1 MSIEVLKN
9 PDKLHEILDD
19 LESSFWT
26 FLYAALHRFEHK
38 SKFNMD
44 VFTYHKPEYENGAPT
59 GRELGGNEKQEALRD
74 LSKTVQFSCKPLQKL
89 IKKLAAALDDY
100 HTSSA
105 TMISKKSLLEDD
117 PEDARAKRLYD
128 VALVTRNELYT
139 ELSDPSWWI
148 QQFKD
153 ALEKP
158 GWIDDVATREIYP
171 ERTQK
176 QEAQLFEINSR
187 TSYSHSLC
195 ATSNVNTASA
205 PVPPQANAFHS
216 TDGARGFG
224 LSPTSRRN
232 RNFDDVQIHPFHTIA
247 TSSPYADSANNED
260 PPSSPSFRT
269 ANRLKRTLESKED
282 DDSTKRLRSI
292 SGLPNYGQPLPE
304 IKRESRVAS
313 SSSGGPSRSRKNSKR
328 SSTKGKGKGVDRHI
342 NKSTDV

>member
-1 MSIEVLKN
+1 MR
-9 PDKLHEILDD
+9 KL
-19 LESSFWT
+19 
-26 FLYAALHRFEHK
+26 LYA
-38 SKFNMD
+38 
-44 VFTYHKPEYENGAPT
+44 
-59 GRELGGNEKQEALRD
+59 
-74 LSKTVQFSCKPLQKL
+74 
-89 IKKLAAALDDY
+89 
-100 HTSSA
+100 
-105 TMISKKSLLEDD
+105 
-117 PEDARAKRLYD
+117 
-128 VALVTRNELYT
+128 

-205 PVPPQANAFHS
+205 PVPPQANAFNS
-216 TDGARGFG
+216 TDGARGVS
-224 LSPTSRRN
+224 LLPTSRRN
-232 RNFDDVQIHPFHTIA
+232 RNFDDVQIRPFHTIA
-247 TSSPYADSANNED
+247 TSSPYADSANND

-269 ANRLKRTLESKED
+269 ANRLKRTLESKQD
-282 DDSTKRLRSI
+282 SDSTKRLRSI

-304 IKRESRVAS
+304 IKRESREAS

-328 SSTKGKGKGVDRHI
+328 SSTKGKGKGVDRSV

>member
-1 MSIEVLKN
+1 MSIAVLKN

-26 FLYAALHRFEHK
+26 FLYASLHRFEHK

-117 PEDARAKRLYD
+117 PEDDWTKHLYD
-128 VALVTRNELYT
+128 EASKTREKLYT
-139 ELSDPSWWI
+139 LLSDPSWWLDR
-148 QQFKD
+148 FD
-153 ALEKP
+153 SALKEQ
-158 GWIDDVATREIYP
+158 GWFDDVATVEMYP
-171 ERTQK
+171 TRTQK
-176 QEAQLFEINSR
+176 QEARLFDINSR
-187 TSYSHSLC
+187 TSYSHSLR
-195 ATSNVNTASA
+195 ATSNVNTAPA
-205 PVPPQANAFHS
+205 PVQPQANAGNS
-216 TDGARGFG
+216 TNGARGVG
-224 LSPTSRRN
+224 LPPPSRRDM
-232 RNFDDVQIHPFHTIA
+232 NFDNAQIRPFHTIA
-247 TSSPYADSANNED
+247 TSSPYADSANND
-260 PPSSPSFRT
+260 DTPSSPSFRT
-269 ANRLKRTLESKED
+269 ANRLKRTLESKQD
-282 DDSTKRLRSI
+282 SDSTKRLRSI

-328 SSTKGKGKGVDRHI
+328 SSTKGKGKGVDRYV